1 MAPRAAAKQIKTD
14 TTRVVSDLETLIG
27 YNMKRAYVAIQKDF
41 RAALGEGGLSP
52 RTFSALSLV
61 VAHPNIS
68 QSSLARMLGIERS
81 GLVAIIDELERR
93 KLLTRSVVPDDR
105 RIQALV
111 ATPDGQLA
119 YHDTLATVQA
129 HEDRLLADLTASDKE
144 TLMELLKKIRL
155 TDKEST

>member
-93 KLLTRSVVPDDR
+93 NFLTRSVVPDDR

-111 ATPDGQLA
+111 ATSDGQLA

-129 HEDRLLADLTASDKE
+129 HEDRLLADLSASDKE
-144 TLMELLKKIRL
+144 TLMQLLKKIRL
-155 TDKEST
+155 TDKEGL

>member
-1 MAPRAAAKQIKTD
+1 MAPRAAAKQVEAE
-14 TTRVVSDLETLIG
+14 TTHVVSDLETLIG
-27 YNMKRAYVAIQKDF
+27 YNMKRAYVAIQKDY

-93 KLLTRSVVPDDR
+93 HFLTRSDVPGDR
-105 RIQALV
+105 RVQALV
-111 ATPDGQLA
+111 ATPAGHDA
-119 YHDTLATVQA
+119 YQDTLATVQA
-129 HEDRLLADLTASDKE
+129 HEDRLLAGLTVSEKE
-144 TLMELLKKIRL
+144 TLMQLLVKIRS

>member
-1 MAPRAAAKQIKTD
+1 MAPRAAAKQIKSD
-14 TTRVVSDLETLIG
+14 TTRIVSDLETLIG

-81 GLVAIIDELERR
+81 GLVAIIDELEHRNF
-93 KLLTRSVVPDDR
+93 LTRSVVPDDR

-111 ATPDGQLA
+111 ATPEGHLA
-119 YHDTLATVQA
+119 YQDTLATVQA
-129 HEDRLLADLTASDKE
+129 HEDRLLADLSTADKE
-144 TLMELLKKIRL
+144 TLMQLLKQIRL
-155 TDKEST
+155 TDREST

>member
-1 MAPRAAAKQIKTD
+1 MAPRAAAKQTETD
-14 TTRVVSDLETLIG
+14 TTGVVPDLETLIG

-61 VAHPNIS
+61 VAHPDIS

-93 KLLTRSVVPDDR
+93 KLLTRSVVPGDR

-111 ATPDGQLA
+111 ATPDGQTA

-129 HEDRLLADLTASDKE
+129 HEDRLLADLSASDKE

-155 TDKEST
+155 TDREST

>member
-1 MAPRAAAKQIKTD
+1 MALHAAAKQTETD
-14 TTRVVSDLETLIG
+14 PTEVVPDLETLIG

-61 VAHPNIS
+61 VAHPDIS

-81 GLVAIIDELERR
+81 GLVAIIDELEHR
-93 KLLTRSVVPDDR
+93 KLLTRSVMPGDR
-105 RIQALV
+105 RIQALM
-111 ATPDGQLA
+111 ATPDGRVV

-129 HEDRLLADLTASDKE
+129 HEDRLLADLTAAEKE
-144 TLMELLKKIRL
+144 TLMQLLKKIRL
-155 TDKEST
+155 TDREST

>member
-1 MAPRAAAKQIKTD
+1 MAPRAVAKQTNAEMPD
-14 TTRVVSDLETLIG
+14 VVSDLEILIG

-68 QSSLARMLGIERS
+68 QSSLARLLGIERS

-93 KLLTRSVVPDDR
+93 NYLTRSHVPGDR
-105 RIQALV
+105 RVQALV
-111 ATPDGQLA
+111 ATHEGNAA
-119 YHDTLATVQA
+119 YQATLATVQA
-129 HEDRLLADLTASDKE
+129 HEERLLATLSASEKH
-144 TLMELLKKIRL
+144 TLMQILIKIRL
-155 TDKEST
+155 TDKEDI